1 MESFDVVVLGAG
13 SGGERVAGLLAD
25 AGRRVAVVE
34 SGRVGGECPYTACI
48 PSKALLRS
56 ATARHD
62 ATRLVALGAAG
73 TAPALDHP
81 EAAWQAAVRRR
92 DRLTEHLDDS
102 EAARG
107 LQDKGITLLR
117 GYGRVV
123 KEGVVDVDHRQVAYT
138 DLIIATGS
146 SPVVPDIDGLAARD
160 PWTSDDALTSHQ
172 RPASLLVLG
181 GGAIG
186 CELAQVYARF
196 GVEVTVV
203 ESGDQLLGNEEP
215 RIADALEDLLRSD
228 GVDVR
233 LRRSVTSFGDRAHLD
248 DGSAVDAAR
257 VLMATGR
264 QPRTGAV
271 EALHLDLDLDD
282 GGGIVVDDRC
292 RAADH
297 VFAIGDVTGLAPY
310 THAANYQ
317 ADVVADV
324 LLGGDRR
331 ADLRAVP
338 RCVYTDPPVAS
349 VGTLE
354 AAHTACVDLG
364 DVPRTSTDGGRP
376 GLLVLASDGV
386 ALVGASAFGPAAD
399 EWLAEA
405 TLAVRA
411 RVPLD
416 VLRDTIRPF
425 PTVGEAYLPA
435 VQDLIASVT
444 GSGPT

>member
-13 SGGERVAGLLAD
+13 SGGERLAGLLAD

-62 ATRLVALGAAG
+62 ATRLVELGAVA
-73 TAPALDHP
+73 TAPVLDSA

-102 EAARG
+102 AAAKS
-107 LQDKGITLLR
+107 LQDKGITLVR
-117 GYGRVV
+117 GEGRVTQD
-123 KEGVVDVDHRQVAYT
+123 GVVDVAGRALSYT
-138 DLIIATGS
+138 DLVVATGS
-146 SPVVPDIDGLAARD
+146 SPVVPDIAGLAD
-160 PWTSDDALTSHQ
+160 IEPWTSDDGLTSSE

-196 GVEVTVV
+196 GVEVVLV
-203 ESGDQLLGNEEP
+203 ESGDQLLGKEEP
-215 RIADALEDLLRSD
+215 RVAAAMAELLRSD

-233 LRRSVTSFGDRAHLD
+233 LGLSVTSFEPMARLD
-248 DGSAVDAAR
+248 DGSTVEVARVLVATGRRPRTEAVAALGLERNDDGGIAVDAA
-257 VLMATGR
+257 
-264 QPRTGAV
+264 
-271 EALHLDLDLDD
+271 
-282 GGGIVVDDRC
+282 C
-292 RAADH
+292 RARDH
-297 VFAIGDVTGLAPY
+297 VYAVGDVTALAPY

-324 LLGGDRR
+324 ILGGDRR

-349 VGTLE
+349 VGTLD
-354 AAHTACVDLG
+354 APHTVCVDLG
-364 DVPRTSTDGGRP
+364 DVPRTATDSERP
-376 GLLVLASDGV
+376 GLLVLASDGEV
-386 ALVGASAFGPAAD
+386 LVGASAFGPRAD

-405 TLAVRA
+405 TLAIRA
-411 RVPLD
+411 RVPLA

-435 VQDLIASVT
+435 VSDLIASART
-444 GSGPT
+444 